1 MTEPNRFRAYQ
12 PDQLLLMPP
21 SLSDWLASDHLVY
34 FIRDVVASL
43 DLEALRRE
51 YDGSQ
56 GGRPAY
62 DPQMM
67 VGLLLYAYCVGCP
80 SSRQIERATWE
91 SVPFRVLTA
100 DAHPDHDTI
109 AAFRKRHLQALGEL
123 FGQVLRLCRK
133 AGLVRMGHVAL
144 DGTKLRAN
152 ASKHKAMSYGR
163 MVEKEAELKREVE
176 RLLGEAEAVDAA
188 EDAQYG
194 PGVRGDELPEELRF
208 KQTRLAKI
216 QEAKRALEEEA
227 RARAEEKRRG
237 RDEQGPK
244 PGRPP
249 APPKEEPEARAQRNF
264 TDPDSRIMKMSGSN
278 SFEQSYNC
286 QAAVDAKAQ
295 VIVAAAVTQEAA
307 DVGQVKPLVQEM
319 AALTGRKP
327 RSMSADAGYFSAAN
341 VGYLSGE
348 EIDPWIATGKDVKGE
363 GKRGRIPA
371 GATVKE
377 RMSRKLRTKRGRR
390 IYGLRKVTVEPVF
403 GQIKEAR
410 GFRRFLLRG
419 FTSVQREWELICLT
433 HNLLKIYRHGQREAL
448 A

>member
-1 MTEPNRFRAYQ
+1 M
-12 PDQLLLMPP
+12 LLMPP
-21 SLSDWLASDHLVY
+21 SLNDWLSSGHLVY

-43 DLEALRRE
+43 DLQAITRE

-80 SSRQIERATWE
+80 SSRQIERATWD

-100 DAHPDHDTI
+100 DTHPDHDTI
-109 AAFRKRHLQALGEL
+109 AAFRKRHLAALGNL
-123 FGQVLRLCRK
+123 FGQVLRLCRR

-144 DGTKLRAN
+144 DGTKMRAN

-163 MVEKEAELKREVE
+163 MVEKEAELEREVE
-176 RLLGEAEAVDAA
+176 RLLREAEAVDAA
-188 EDAQYG
+188 EDARYG
-194 PGVRGDELPEELRF
+194 KGVRGDELPEELRH
-208 KQTRLAKI
+208 KQTRLEKI
-216 QEAKRALEEEA
+216 REAKRALEEEA
-227 RARAEEKRRG
+227 RAKAEAKRGEREG
-237 RDEQGPK
+237 KGAG

-249 APPKEEPEARAQRNF
+249 APPKEEPEAKAQRNF
-264 TDPDSRIMKMSGSN
+264 TDPDSRIMKMSATG

-286 QAAVDAKAQ
+286 QAAVDAEAQ
-295 VIVAAAVTQEAA
+295 VIVAAAVTQEAVDA
-307 DVGQVKPLVQEM
+307 GQVKPLVQVM
-319 AALTGRKP
+319 TAMTGRKP
-327 RSMSADAGYFSAAN
+327 RAMSADAGYFSRDN
-341 VGYLSGE
+341 VEYLRVKK
-348 EIDPWIATGKDVKGE
+348 IDPWIATGKDGRGE
-363 GKRGRIPA
+363 ATRGRIPA
-371 GATVKE
+371 RATVKE

-419 FTSVQREWELICLT
+419 IEAVHREWEMICLT
-433 HNLLKIYRHGQREAL
+433 HNLLKIYRHGRREAW